1 MSFVSKKQKQ
11 KNKQKQTEFFVCVC
25 VWLYSAVLY
34 LCLFAW
40 EPNRWP
46 AAQEAVDSNVTSN

>member
-11 KNKQKQTEFFVCVC
+11 KNKQKQTEFLCVC

>member
-11 KNKQKQTEFFVCVC
+11 KNKQKQTEFLCVC

-46 AAQEAVDSNVTSN
+46 AAQEAVDSNVTFN

>member
-1 MSFVSKKQKQ
+1 MSFVSKKTKQ
-11 KNKQKQTEFFVCVC
+11 KNKQKQTEFLCVC